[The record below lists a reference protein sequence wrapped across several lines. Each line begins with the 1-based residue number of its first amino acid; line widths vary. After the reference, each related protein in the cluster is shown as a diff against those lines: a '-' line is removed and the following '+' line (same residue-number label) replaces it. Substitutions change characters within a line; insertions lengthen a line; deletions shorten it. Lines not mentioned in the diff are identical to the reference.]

1 MKNLLLLSAVL
12 VMLSSCGDDKEET
25 QRTVKFTLTGSNVTE
40 AKFNYKSTIS
50 AVKTPFTGTW
60 DTTVYVN
67 IGETLSLD
75 AKSTGGHL
83 KGQVF
88 VGNTLNAEQI
98 DADTDGDGKTQVKV
112 ALTVK

>member
-1 MKNLLLLSAVL
+1 MKNLLLLSAVML
-12 VMLSSCGDDKEET
+12 VLASCGEEKEET
-25 QRTVKFTLTGSNVTE
+25 QRTVKFTLTGTDVTE

-50 AVKTPFTGTW
+50 AIKTPFTGSW
-60 DTTVYVN
+60 DTTVYAN

-75 AKSTGGHL
+75 AKATGGTL

-88 VGNTLNAEQI
+88 VGGVLNAEQI
-98 DADTDGDGKTQVKV
+98 DADADGDGKTQVKV